1 MSDFCAT
8 VQIADDKAPGGFVV
22 INEADFDAKAH
33 RLYGA
38 APAKAPAAKKD
49 AAPAAK
55 AEG

>member
-22 INEADFDAKAH
+22 INETDFDAKAH

-55 AEG
+55 AEA

>member
-1 MSDFCAT
+1 MSDACPT

-33 RLYGA
+33 RLYSE

-49 AAPAAK
+49 APAAK